1 LSAEPSV
8 TIRIAA
14 DRIDLLASAAPLRYP
29 EIKFFKSRNQVSFKM
44 SNGWGGAR
52 LGAGRKKGPNRV
64 QRPRDAARRAAR
76 EAVNQAVIAAVELH
90 QTPLEYMLAVF
101 RDPTVD
107 ERRRDMMARAAA
119 PYVHA
124 KLAVTAVRAEVHN
137 APAAEGQQMTPEEYR
152 LWARQQIREAFGMPP
167 LTIERAQPAKEVD
180 AVVDV
185 EAAEGDVEATS
196 AGGQGARGK
205 GCATD
210 KK

>member
-1 LSAEPSV
+1 MS
-8 TIRIAA
+8 
-14 DRIDLLASAAPLRYP
+14 LASAAPLRYP
-29 EIKFFKSRNQVSFKM
+29 EIKFFKSRSQVSFKM
-44 SNGWGGAR
+44 SDGWGGAR

-107 ERRRDMMARAAA
+107 ERRRDMMAMAAA

-152 LWARQQIREAFGMPP
+152 TWARQKIREAFDMPP
-167 LTIERAQPAKEVD
+167 LIEHHAEPRGEGKAEE
-180 AVVDV
+180 AVEAAVDV
-185 EAAEGDVEATS
+185 EAAAAPDANKVV
-196 AGGQGARGK
+196 RLNRP
-205 GCATD
+205 
-210 KK
+210 